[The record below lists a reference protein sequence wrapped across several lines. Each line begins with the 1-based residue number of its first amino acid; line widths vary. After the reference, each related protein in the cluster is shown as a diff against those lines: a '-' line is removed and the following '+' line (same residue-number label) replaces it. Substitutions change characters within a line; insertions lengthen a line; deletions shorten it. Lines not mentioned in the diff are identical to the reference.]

1 MDQMRCIFCKASL
14 LNSFICMSE
23 LDDSHFDGR
32 RKWSGQGREERGG
45 SGQGGQGWE
54 MIGQRCSGWR
64 ESLTRT
70 CQNRRFSLYVLSNT
84 MISSFWKPGFAL
96 PSNLPT
102 KLHLSSGFW
111 YNIVDSCRIIWHQ
124 WTAIIKNYFISEDR
138 NVSGCHFFDDLPGR
152 SVLEKLMWHIG
163 WRKQDP
169 ALPLRSHPLQV
180 LLRMQTWPDSH
191 AFTPFMTKYE
201 FENPPCSSILWN
213 KEDSGWKTER
223 LNILQEI
230 TAGGIE
236 WGGDGTKKSVLTF
249 KLVQVKLALP
259 KERVSGAFFPLRT
272 LPLQFPLRKW
282 RVSLHPPLLPPHP

>member
-1 MDQMRCIFCKASL
+1 MQMSFSLGGGPPPSSTGINNFCQVNQQGGTFSSKLMCHLFIWTRWDAYFAKL
-14 LNSFICMSE
+14 PCWTHSFACPSSTTVTLMAVE
-23 LDDSHFDGR
+23 NEVGKGGRREEAVGKVGRDGR
-32 RKWSGQGREERGG
+32 WWDRGAVAGESHWSH
-45 SGQGGQGWE
+45 W
-54 MIGQRCSGWR
+54 
-64 ESLTRT
+64 RT

-180 LLRMQTWPDSH
+180 LLRMQRVFLHLTLMPSLPLWPK
-191 AFTPFMTKYE
+191 MNLK
-201 FENPPCSSILWN
+201 ILPAHLSC
-213 KEDSGWKTER
+213 E
-223 LNILQEI
+223 
-230 TAGGIE
+230 
-236 WGGDGTKKSVLTF
+236 TKKIVDGRLKGWTSC
-249 KLVQVKLALP
+249 KK
-259 KERVSGAFFPLRT
+259 
-272 LPLQFPLRKW
+272 
-282 RVSLHPPLLPPHP
+282 

>member
-1 MDQMRCIFCKASL
+1 MRCIFCKASL

-70 CQNRRFSLYVLSNT
+70 CQHRRFSLYVLSNT

-180 LLRMQTWPDSH
+180 LLRMRRVFLHLTLMPSLPLWPK
-191 AFTPFMTKYE
+191 MNLK
-201 FENPPCSSILWN
+201 ILPAHLSC
-213 KEDSGWKTER
+213 E
-223 LNILQEI
+223 
-230 TAGGIE
+230 
-236 WGGDGTKKSVLTF
+236 TKKIVDGRLKGWTSC
-249 KLVQVKLALP
+249 KK
-259 KERVSGAFFPLRT
+259 
-272 LPLQFPLRKW
+272 
-282 RVSLHPPLLPPHP
+282 